1 LPRWK
6 SWCCKKRHIHH
17 HNNMT
22 DDIKSWSREE
32 LESAYVQRELQ
43 LRKALEECKKLV
55 LVKEGLAAVLHI
67 MDGNPQLIIP
77 MKSLVESMIK
87 IVDE

>member
-1 LPRWK
+1 MDLK
-6 SWCCKKRHIHH
+6 QAA
-17 HNNMT
+17 
-22 DDIKSWSREE
+22 RELRRLAE
-32 LESAYVQRELQ
+32 IELQ
-43 LRKALEECKKLV
+43 LQ

-67 MDGNPQLIIP
+67 MEGNPQLILP